1 MTNDTERT
9 EVIRRVRASAEADPA
24 KAKQLEEYLKAAE
37 PLIHELAG
45 LGYSVET
52 VDDLRHLG
60 RSWKNALPVLLKWLP
75 IVHHVGVKE
84 GIVRGLSVPWVGN
97 KATAL
102 LIEEFKKSDPERSLA
117 WAIGNALSIVSV
129 EGFENQIIEL
139 SIDPRYGTARQMIVL
154 SLGRMRSS
162 QAEDTALSLLK
173 DEDVKLHAII
183 ALGDM
188 RSRRVLPE
196 LEKLL
201 KDKRT
206 AVRKE
211 ARKAIGKIQGRMA
224 GPSERPGRT

>member
-9 EVIRRVRASAEADPA
+9 EVIRKVRASADADPA

-37 PLIHELAG
+37 PLIRELAG

-60 RSWKNALPVLLKWLP
+60 RPWKSALPVLIKWLP
-75 IVHHVGVKE
+75 RIDHIGVKE

-97 KATAL
+97 HATAL
-102 LIEEFKKSDPERSLA
+102 LIDEFKTSDAGRSLA

-129 EGFENQIIEL
+129 EGFEGEIIKL
-139 SIDPRYGTARQMIVL
+139 SNNPKYGVARQMIVL
-154 SLGRMRSS
+154 SLGRMGSS
-162 QAEDTALSLLK
+162 EAEEAALSLLK
-173 DEDVKLHAII
+173 DEDVKLHAIV

-188 RSRRVLPE
+188 KSQRALPE

-201 KDKRT
+201 KDKRP
-206 AVRKE
+206 AIRKE
-211 ARKAIGKIQGRMA
+211 TRKAVAKITG
-224 GPSERPGRT
+224 G